1 MSGTRTSLSGWLARM
16 GFADV
21 PRAERDLAA
30 LGIAGGD
37 HPVLAE
43 LAQAPDPDLALTGL
57 AQVAERD
64 SGLIDGLA
72 KDPAFR
78 ARLMAVLGVSKAL
91 AAHLARHPEDTAVL
105 RGRDA
110 DRRPEPSQLRGG
122 LLRAV
127 GADPDD
133 PVPIAAAADAAP
145 GAADP
150 AARLAAAYRR
160 GLLHLAARDLTG
172 VITID
177 QAAAELADLADAVLE
192 SALAVARA
200 ELAAEHPAEA
210 GAAAAARLAIVAMGK
225 CGARELNYASDVDVI
240 FVAEPADEQTA
251 EEAAL
256 GAATRLAAGL
266 IRVCERAT
274 PEGAIFPVDPNLRP
288 EGRQGPLVRTLAS
301 HLAYYDRWAKTW
313 EFQALLKARPAAG
326 DRDLGR
332 RYVTAVAPLVWQAS
346 QRENFVEDVQ
356 AMRRRVV
363 ATLPRNMAGREL
375 KLGPGGLRDIEFAVQ
390 LLQLVHGSAD
400 DRLRVPATL
409 PALAALADG
418 GYVGRADADD
428 LAQAYRFLRQ
438 TEHLLQ
444 IYQLRRTHTL
454 PTDPAVLRRLGRAM
468 RKSNSANPVF
478 PNGPLVP
485 PTAARSPLAR
495 PQPGL
500 VVPPGPAPL
509 APGLPPDFRPPAPG
523 LLPDFRPASGAF
535 PGPRPSASS
544 STAAAAAPE
553 EAFTQAWTRHAQ
565 QVRRLHE
572 KLFYRP
578 LLDAVAKLPSG
589 AARLT
594 PDAARARLEALG
606 YRDPA
611 GALRH
616 IEALTSGLRRRAAIQ
631 RTLLPVLLG
640 WFADAA
646 EPDAGLLAFRQVSE
660 ALGETPWFLRLL
672 RDETKAAERIAT
684 VLASSRYA
692 TGLLLR
698 APEAVAIFADDAEL
712 VPKTADALRS
722 EMMAAARRHAPTLVP
737 ADAEQAA
744 VTIRSLRR
752 RELLRVAAAD
762 VLGLIGLAETAE
774 ALTAITTATLDAVL
788 AIAIAKI
795 EMELRAPLPTKFA
808 VIAMGRYGGHESGF
822 GSDADV
828 IFVHDPIDPEAGPAA
843 ERQASDAAQ
852 AVGTELRRL
861 LSLPAPDP
869 PLLVDADLRPE
880 GRQGPL
886 VRSLAACR
894 AYYERRAAPW
904 EFQALLRAEF
914 AVGSAE
920 LGAEFIA
927 LADRFRYPADLADP
941 AVREIR
947 RVKARIEAERIP
959 RGTDRALHL
968 KLGPGGLSDV
978 EWTVQ
983 LLQLRYGHAVEGL
996 RTTRTLAALA
1006 AAVEAGLVTAPRRG
1020 RAERRLAL
1028 RLPRQERDHARP
1040 RPPRRRLPGQA
1051 RRAHRGRPA
1060 ARLQT
1065 VSRPGRSRRRR
1076 RPLLQL
1082 RRRLERHPR
1091 PGPRGGL
1098 PPHRPPRPQG
1108 HGPPLLRLTAP
1119 SRARP
1124 PTTLPPNIQ
1133 PHRAPHRPLCS
1144 QKIDLHPRVPLMQ
1157 KILESFF
1164 VAEEK
1169 HSHSGLSLQ
1178 VLYRRWLI
1186 RPIRPTR
1193 DAGRER
1199 PSHSRRLF
1207 EITARSSTLRA
1218 PDDCQT
1224 RRLPGAWS
1232 IGAPL

>member
-21 PRAERDLAA
+21 PRAERELGSLGIGADDHPLLAA
-30 LGIAGGD
+30 L
-37 HPVLAE
+37 
-43 LAQAPDPDLALTGL
+43 AQAADPDLALIGL

-64 SGLIDGLA
+64 KTLMSGLVDDA
-72 KDPAFR
+72 EFR
-78 ARLMAVLGVSKAL
+78 ARLIAVLGVSKAL
-91 AAHLARHPEDTAVL
+91 ADHLGRHPADSAVL

-110 DRRPEPSQLRGG
+110 DRRPEPGKIRDE
-122 LLRAV
+122 LLLSV
-127 GADPDD
+127 GADSRDRE
-133 PVPIAAAADAAP
+133 PVARARQGAKAGQDAKT
-145 GAADP
+145 DP
-150 AARLAAAYRR
+150 AALLAAAYRR
-160 GLLHLAARDLTG
+160 RLLHLAARDLTG
-172 VITID
+172 AAAFDEV
-177 QAAAELADLADAVLE
+177 AAELADLADAVLDA
-192 SALAVARA
+192 ALAVARA
-200 ELAAEHPAEA
+200 EIPADPA
-210 GAAAAARLAIVAMGK
+210 SAVPSGPAAAASASAPAGPARLAIVAMGK

-240 FVAEPADEQTA
+240 FVAEPADEQTSE
-251 EEAAL
+251 EEAL
-256 GAATRLAAGL
+256 TVATKLAAGM
-266 IRVCERAT
+266 IRVCERST

-326 DRDLGR
+326 DRELGNK
-332 RYVTAVAPLVWQAS
+332 YAKAVAPLVWQAA

-390 LLQLVHGSAD
+390 LLQLVHGSTD
-400 DRLRVPATL
+400 DRLRVPGTL
-409 PALAALADG
+409 PALRALADG
-418 GYVGRADADD
+418 GYVGRADAEE

-444 IYQLRRTHTL
+444 LYQLRRTHTL
-454 PTDPAVLRRLGRAM
+454 PIDPAVLRRLGRAL
-468 RKSNSANPVF
+468 RNSGSLNPVIG
-478 PNGPLVP
+478 NGPVVSSVRP
-485 PTAARSPLAR
+485 PSAAR
-495 PQPGL
+495 PQPPS
-500 VVPPGPAPL
+500 VNAQPTIRISPA
-509 APGLPPDFRPPAPG
+509 ARPP
-523 LLPDFRPASGAF
+523 
-535 PGPRPSASS
+535 
-544 STAAAAAPE
+544 APE

-578 LLDAVAKLPSG
+578 LLDAVARLPSG

-672 RDETKAAERIAT
+672 RDETKAAERMAG

-698 APEAVAIFADDAEL
+698 APEAVKIFADDAEL
-712 VPKTADALRS
+712 VPKTVDALRA
-722 EMMAAARRHAPTLVP
+722 EMMAATRRHVTGPAEAGTRSA

-752 RELLRVAAAD
+752 RELFRVAASN

-788 AIAIAKI
+788 VVAIAKI
-795 EMELRAPLPTKFA
+795 EMELRAPLPIRFA

-828 IFVHDPIDPEAGPAA
+828 IFVHDPLPDPGAPGADG
-843 ERQASDAAQ
+843 ERRASEAAQ

-880 GRQGPL
+880 GKQGPL

-894 AYYERRAAPW
+894 AYYKRRAAPW
-904 EFQALLRAEF
+904 ERQALLRAEF
-914 AVGSAE
+914 AVGDAA

-927 LADRFRYPADLADP
+927 LADQFRYPVGGLDEP
-941 AVREIR
+941 TVREIR
-947 RVKARIEAERIP
+947 RIKARMEAERIP

-983 LLQLRYGHAVEGL
+983 LLQLLHGHAIEGL
-996 RTTRTLAALA
+996 RTARTIEALDAAVAAGLATHADADALA
-1006 AAVEAGLVTAPRRG
+1006 AAWRFGSRIRNAIMLV
-1020 RAERRLAL
+1020 
-1028 RLPRQERDHARP
+1028 
-1040 RPPRRRLPGQA
+1040 
-1051 RRAHRGRPA
+1051 RGRPGDA
-1060 ARLQT
+1060 LPAKHDELTAVARLLGYKPSASAADAT
-1065 VSRPGRSRRRR
+1065 VHP
-1076 RPLLQL
+1076 PPAWNDTPAQA
-1082 RRRLERHPR
+1082 LEE
-1091 PGPRGGL
+1091 
-1098 PPHRPPRPQG
+1098 
-1108 HGPPLLRLTAP
+1108 
-1119 SRARP
+1119 
-1124 PTTLPPNIQ
+1124 
-1133 PHRAPHRPLCS
+1133 
-1144 QKIDLHPRVPLMQ
+1144 D
-1157 KILESFF
+1157 
-1164 VAEEK
+1164 
-1169 HSHSGLSLQ
+1169 
-1178 VLYRRWLI
+1178 YRRTA
-1186 RPIRPTR
+1186 RQARKVM
-1193 DAGRER
+1193 D
-1199 PSHSRRLF
+1199 RLF
-1207 EITARSSTLRA
+1207 Y
-1218 PDDCQT
+1218 
-1224 RRLPGAWS
+1224 G
-1232 IGAPL
+1232 

>member
-1 MSGTRTSLSGWLARM
+1 M

-21 PRAERDLAA
+21 PRAERELAA
-30 LGIAGGD
+30 LGLAGAD
-37 HPVLAE
+37 HPLLAA
-43 LAQAPDPDLALTGL
+43 LAQAPDPDLALAGL

-64 SGLIDGLA
+64 QGLIRALTQ
-72 KDPAFR
+72 DPAFR
-78 ARLMAVLGVSKAL
+78 ARLIAVLGVSRAL
-91 AAHLARHPEDTAVL
+91 ADHLARHPADSAILT
-105 RGRDA
+105 GRDA
-110 DRRPEPSQLRGG
+110 DRRPERRQIRAG

-133 PVPIAAAADAAP
+133 QVPVAAIADP
-145 GAADP
+145 KTSPKADP
-150 AARLAAAYRR
+150 ATDPAALLAAAYRR
-160 GLLHLAARDLTG
+160 GVLHLAARDQTG
-172 VITID
+172 VASID
-177 QAAAELADLADAVLE
+177 ETAAELADLADAVLDA
-192 SALAVARA
+192 ALAVARA
-200 ELAAEHPAEA
+200 ELPAEHRAE
-210 GAAAAARLAIVAMGK
+210 GAAARLAIVAMGK

-240 FVAEPADEQTA
+240 FVAEPADEQTS

-256 GAATRLAAGL
+256 SAATRLAAGV
-266 IRVCERAT
+266 IRVCERTT

-332 RYVTAVAPLVWQAS
+332 RYAQAVAPLVWQAS

-363 ATLPRNMAGREL
+363 ATLPKNMAGREL

-409 PALAALADG
+409 PALRALADG
-418 GYVGRADADD
+418 GYVGRDDAED

-454 PTDPAVLRRLGRAM
+454 PTDPAVLRRLGRAL
-468 RKSNSANPVF
+468 RRSSSTTPVF

-485 PTAARSPLAR
+485 PGAAPLSR
-495 PQPGL
+495 DHRQPG
-500 VVPPGPAPL
+500 PGPS
-509 APGLPPDFRPPAPG
+509 PGAA
-523 LLPDFRPASGAF
+523 RPAS
-535 PGPRPSASS
+535 
-544 STAAAAAPE
+544 PE

-578 LLDAVAKLPSG
+578 LLDAVAKLPTG

-606 YRDPA
+606 YSDPA

-672 RDETKAAERIAT
+672 RDETKAAERIAH

-698 APEAVAIFADDAEL
+698 APEAVAIFGDDAEL
-712 VPKTADALRS
+712 APKTADALRA
-722 EMMAAARRHAPTLVP
+722 EMMAAARRHAADLASARPTLATA

-744 VTIRSLRR
+744 VAIRSLRR

-788 AIAIAKI
+788 AVAMAKI
-795 EMELRAPLPTKFA
+795 EMELGTPLPTRFA

-828 IFVHDPIDPEAGPAA
+828 VFVHDPLPLPLAEPGG
-843 ERQASDAAQ
+843 ERQASEVAQ
-852 AVGTELRRL
+852 AVGAELRRL

-914 AVGSAE
+914 AVGDAE
-920 LGAEFIA
+920 LGAAFIA
-927 LADRFRYPADLADP
+927 LADPFRYPADGLGDQ

-947 RVKARIEAERIP
+947 RIKARIEAERIP

-983 LLQLRYGHAVEGL
+983 LLQLRHGHAVAGL
-996 RTTRTLAALA
+996 RTTRTLAALD
-1006 AAVEAGLVTAPRRG
+1006 AAVEADLVPAADAAALSAAWRFGSRVRNAIMLVRG
-1020 RAERRLAL
+1020 RPGDAFPAKHDELTAVARLLGYKPSAGPAAAAARSSNSAVAWNDTPAQALEEDYRRT
-1028 RLPRQERDHARP
+1028 
-1040 RPPRRRLPGQA
+1040 A
-1051 RRAHRGRPA
+1051 RRARK
-1060 ARLQT
+1060 
-1065 VSRPGRSRRRR
+1065 VMD
-1076 RPLLQL
+1076 
-1082 RRRLERHPR
+1082 
-1091 PGPRGGL
+1091 GL
-1098 PPHRPPRPQG
+1098 FYG
-1108 HGPPLLRLTAP
+1108 
-1119 SRARP
+1119 
-1124 PTTLPPNIQ
+1124 
-1133 PHRAPHRPLCS
+1133 
-1144 QKIDLHPRVPLMQ
+1144 
-1157 KILESFF
+1157 
-1164 VAEEK
+1164 
-1169 HSHSGLSLQ
+1169 
-1178 VLYRRWLI
+1178 
-1186 RPIRPTR
+1186 
-1193 DAGRER
+1193 
-1199 PSHSRRLF
+1199 
-1207 EITARSSTLRA
+1207 
-1218 PDDCQT
+1218 
-1224 RRLPGAWS
+1224 
-1232 IGAPL
+1232 

>member
-21 PRAERDLAA
+21 PRAERELAGLGLAGDDHPLLAA
-30 LGIAGGD
+30 LAR
-37 HPVLAE
+37 
-43 LAQAPDPDLALTGL
+43 APDPDLALAGL
-57 AQVAERD
+57 AQIAERD
-64 SGLIDGLA
+64 KSLVSGLTQ
-72 KDPAFR
+72 DPAFR
-78 ARLMAVLGVSKAL
+78 TRLIAVLGVSKAL
-91 AAHLARHPEDTAVL
+91 ADHLARHPADSAVL

-110 DRRPEPSQLRGG
+110 DRRPDPGQVRAE

-133 PVPIAAAADAAP
+133 RVPTAAVGDAAT
-145 GAADP
+145 DP
-150 AARLAAAYRR
+150 AGLLAAAYRR
-160 GLLHLAARDLTG
+160 GVLHLAARDLTG

-177 QAAAELADLADAVLE
+177 EAAAELADLADAVLD

-200 ELAAEHPAEA
+200 ELPAEHPAEA
-210 GAAAAARLAIVAMGK
+210 AAARTARLAIVAMGK

-240 FVAEPADEQTA
+240 FVAEPPELPGPAESAGPAGQADEQIS

-266 IRVCERAT
+266 IRVCERTT

-326 DRDLGR
+326 DRDLGE
-332 RYVTAVAPLVWQAS
+332 RYAKAVAPLVWHAS

-363 ATLPRNMAGREL
+363 ATLPKNMAGREL

-444 IYQLRRTHTL
+444 LYQLRRTHTL

-468 RKSNSANPVF
+468 RQSNSANPVF
-478 PNGPLVP
+478 PNGPFVP
-485 PTAARSPLAR
+485 LNAAPSPLAR
-495 PQPGL
+495 PQPGPG
-500 VVPPGPAPL
+500 VSPGPAQPG
-509 APGLPPDFRPPAPG
+509 PGLPPDFRSPG
-523 LLPDFRPASGAF
+523 PGSPGRAQPGFEPS
-535 PGPRPSASS
+535 PGPRQSPASS
-544 STAAAAAPE
+544 ATSPE
-553 EAFTQAWTRHAQ
+553 EAFTQAWVRHAQ

-672 RDETKAAERIAT
+672 RDETKAAERIAC

-712 VPKTADALRS
+712 IPKTADALRA
-722 EMMAAARRHAPTLVP
+722 EMLAAARRHAADLAPANAINTTRP
-737 ADAEQAA
+737 ATTSAADAEQAA
-744 VTIRSLRR
+744 VAIRSLRR

-788 AIAIAKI
+788 AVAIAKI
-795 EMELRAPLPTKFA
+795 EMELRAPLPTRFA

-828 IFVHDPIDPEAGPAA
+828 IFVHDPLIGPEAGPAA
-843 ERQASDAAQ
+843 ERRASDAAQ

-914 AVGSAE
+914 AVGNPE

-927 LADRFRYPADLADP
+927 LADRFRYPPDGLGDP

-947 RVKARIEAERIP
+947 RIKARIEAERIP

-983 LLQLRYGHAVEGL
+983 LLQLRYGHAVDGL
-996 RTTRTLAALA
+996 RTTRTLAALD
-1006 AAVEAGLVTAPRRG
+1006 AAVLAGLVTAPDAAALSAAWRFGSRVRNAIMLVRG
-1020 RAERRLAL
+1020 RPGDAFPAKHDELTAIARLLGYKPSSGGPVGGADAAARSSNSGVAWNDTPAQALEEDYRRT
-1028 RLPRQERDHARP
+1028 
-1040 RPPRRRLPGQA
+1040 A
-1051 RRAHRGRPA
+1051 RRARK
-1060 ARLQT
+1060 
-1065 VSRPGRSRRRR
+1065 VM
-1076 RPLLQL
+1076 
-1082 RRRLERHPR
+1082 
-1091 PGPRGGL
+1091 
-1098 PPHRPPRPQG
+1098 
-1108 HGPPLLRLTAP
+1108 
-1119 SRARP
+1119 
-1124 PTTLPPNIQ
+1124 
-1133 PHRAPHRPLCS
+1133 
-1144 QKIDLHPRVPLMQ
+1144 D
-1157 KILESFF
+1157 
-1164 VAEEK
+1164 
-1169 HSHSGLSLQ
+1169 
-1178 VLYRRWLI
+1178 
-1186 RPIRPTR
+1186 
-1193 DAGRER
+1193 
-1199 PSHSRRLF
+1199 RLF
-1207 EITARSSTLRA
+1207 Y
-1218 PDDCQT
+1218 
-1224 RRLPGAWS
+1224 G
-1232 IGAPL
+1232 

>member
-1 MSGTRTSLSGWLARM
+1 VSGTRTSLSGWLARM

-21 PRAERDLAA
+21 PRAERELAGLGLAGDDHPLLAA
-30 LGIAGGD
+30 
-37 HPVLAE
+37 
-43 LAQAPDPDLALTGL
+43 LAQAPDPDLALAGL

-64 SGLIDGLA
+64 KSLISGLA
-72 KDPAFR
+72 QDPAFR
-78 ARLMAVLGVSKAL
+78 ARLIAVLGVSKAL
-91 AAHLARHPEDTAVL
+91 ADHLARHPADSAVL

-110 DRRPEPSQLRGG
+110 DHRPIPGQVRAE

-133 PVPIAAAADAAP
+133 QVPTAAAGDAAT
-145 GAADP
+145 DP
-150 AARLAAAYRR
+150 AGLLAAAYRR
-160 GLLHLAARDLTG
+160 RVLHLAARDQTG

-177 QAAAELADLADAVLE
+177 EAAAELADLADAVLD

-200 ELAAEHPAEA
+200 ELTAEHPAD
-210 GAAAAARLAIVAMGK
+210 AAAAATVRLAIVAMGK
-225 CGARELNYASDVDVI
+225 SGARELNYASDVDVI
-240 FVAEPADEQTA
+240 FVAEPADPADEQTS

-266 IRVCERAT
+266 IRVCERTT

-326 DRDLGR
+326 DRDLGE
-332 RYVTAVAPLVWQAS
+332 RYAKAVAPLVWHAS

-363 ATLPRNMAGREL
+363 ATLPKNMAGREL

-400 DRLRVPATL
+400 ERLRVPATL

-444 IYQLRRTHTL
+444 LYQLRRTHTL

-468 RKSNSANPVF
+468 RKSSSAPPVF
-478 PNGPLVP
+478 PNGPLAP
-485 PTAARSPLAR
+485 PNSAR
-495 PQPGL
+495 PSLGRAQPGTG
-500 VVPPGPAPL
+500 PSPGI
-509 APGLPPDFRPPAPG
+509 
-523 LLPDFRPASGAF
+523 
-535 PGPRPSASS
+535 
-544 STAAAAAPE
+544 APE

-672 RDETKAAERIAT
+672 RDETKAAERIAC

-712 VPKTADALRS
+712 VPKTADALRA
-722 EMMAAARRHAPTLVP
+722 EMLAAARRHAATLIPPTTIRP
-737 ADAEQAA
+737 TTNDTTGPTTNDTTGPTTTSATGPTTTPPASTTTRPASTSAADAEQAA
-744 VTIRSLRR
+744 AAIRSLRR

-788 AIAIAKI
+788 AVAIAKI
-795 EMELRAPLPTKFA
+795 EMELRAPLPTSAGLGRFS
-808 VIAMGRYGGHESGF
+808 VIGMGRYGGHESGF

-828 IFVHDPIDPEAGPAA
+828 IFVYDPLPGLDAAG
-843 ERQASDAAQ
+843 ERQAGDAAQ
-852 AVGTELRRL
+852 AVGAELRRL

-914 AVGSAE
+914 VVGSPD

-927 LADRFRYPADLADP
+927 LADRFRYPPGGLGDP

-947 RVKARIEAERIP
+947 RIKARIEAERIP

-983 LLQLRYGHAVEGL
+983 LLQLRHGHAVDGL
-996 RTTRTLAALA
+996 RTTRTLAALD
-1006 AAVEAGLVTAPRRG
+1006 AAVLAGLVTAPDAAALSTAWRFGSRVRNAIMLVRG
-1020 RAERRLAL
+1020 RPGDAFPAKHDELTAVARLLGYKPSSGAAGGGADAAARSSNSGVAWNDTPAQALEEDYRRT
-1028 RLPRQERDHARP
+1028 
-1040 RPPRRRLPGQA
+1040 A
-1051 RRAHRGRPA
+1051 RRARK
-1060 ARLQT
+1060 
-1065 VSRPGRSRRRR
+1065 VM
-1076 RPLLQL
+1076 
-1082 RRRLERHPR
+1082 
-1091 PGPRGGL
+1091 
-1098 PPHRPPRPQG
+1098 
-1108 HGPPLLRLTAP
+1108 
-1119 SRARP
+1119 
-1124 PTTLPPNIQ
+1124 
-1133 PHRAPHRPLCS
+1133 
-1144 QKIDLHPRVPLMQ
+1144 D
-1157 KILESFF
+1157 
-1164 VAEEK
+1164 
-1169 HSHSGLSLQ
+1169 
-1178 VLYRRWLI
+1178 
-1186 RPIRPTR
+1186 
-1193 DAGRER
+1193 
-1199 PSHSRRLF
+1199 RLF
-1207 EITARSSTLRA
+1207 Y
-1218 PDDCQT
+1218 
-1224 RRLPGAWS
+1224 G
-1232 IGAPL
+1232 

>member
-21 PRAERDLAA
+21 PRAERELAGLGLAGDDHPLLAA
-30 LGIAGGD
+30 
-37 HPVLAE
+37 
-43 LAQAPDPDLALTGL
+43 LAQAPDPDLALAGL

-64 SGLIDGLA
+64 KTLISGLA
-72 KDPAFR
+72 QDPAFR
-78 ARLMAVLGVSKAL
+78 TRLIAVLGVSRAL
-91 AAHLARHPEDTAVL
+91 ADHLARHPADSAVL

-110 DRRPEPSQLRGG
+110 DRRPLPGQVRAE

-133 PVPIAAAADAAP
+133 RVPTAALGDAAT
-145 GAADP
+145 DP
-150 AARLAAAYRR
+150 AGLLAAAYRR
-160 GLLHLAARDLTG
+160 GVLHLAARDLTG

-177 QAAAELADLADAVLE
+177 EAAAELSDLADAVLD

-200 ELAAEHPAEA
+200 ELPAEHPAEA
-210 GAAAAARLAIVAMGK
+210 AAAATARLAIVAMGK

-240 FVAEPADEQTA
+240 FVAELAQPAELAEPADEQTS

-256 GAATRLAAGL
+256 AAATRLAAGT
-266 IRVCERAT
+266 IRVCERTT

-326 DRDLGR
+326 DRDLGE
-332 RYVTAVAPLVWQAS
+332 RYAKAVAPLVWHAS

-363 ATLPRNMAGREL
+363 ATLPKNMAGREL

-400 DRLRVPATL
+400 ERLRVPATL

-468 RKSNSANPVF
+468 RKSNSAHPVF
-478 PNGPLVP
+478 PNGPFVP
-485 PTAARSPLAR
+485 LNAAPSPL
-495 PQPGL
+495 
-500 VVPPGPAPL
+500 
-509 APGLPPDFRPPAPG
+509 
-523 LLPDFRPASGAF
+523 
-535 PGPRPSASS
+535 
-544 STAAAAAPE
+544 AAAAAPE
-553 EAFTQAWTRHAQ
+553 EAFTLAWTRHAQ

-698 APEAVAIFADDAEL
+698 APEAVAIIADDAEL
-712 VPKTADALRS
+712 VPKTADALRA
-722 EMMAAARRHAPTLVP
+722 EMMAAARRHAADLAPAKTSLAATNATRP
-737 ADAEQAA
+737 ATTGAANTGAADAEQAA
-744 VTIRSLRR
+744 VAIRSLRR

-788 AIAIAKI
+788 AVAIAKI
-795 EMELRAPLPTKFA
+795 EMELRAPLPTRFA

-828 IFVHDPIDPEAGPAA
+828 IFVHDPLPSADAPPPDDAPSSADAVPLTTAAA
-843 ERQASDAAQ
+843 ERRASDAAQ

-914 AVGSAE
+914 AVGSPE

-927 LADRFRYPADLADP
+927 LADRFRYPPDGLGDP

-947 RVKARIEAERIP
+947 RIKARIEAERIP

-983 LLQLRYGHAVEGL
+983 LLQLRYGHAVDVL
-996 RTTRTLAALA
+996 RTTRTLAALD
-1006 AAVEAGLVTAPRRG
+1006 AAVLAGLVTAPDAAALSAAWRFGSRIRNAIMLVRG
-1020 RAERRLAL
+1020 RPGDALPAKHDELTAVARLLGYKPSSGAGGADAAARSSNSGVAWNDTPAQALEEDYRRT
-1028 RLPRQERDHARP
+1028 
-1040 RPPRRRLPGQA
+1040 A
-1051 RRAHRGRPA
+1051 RRARK
-1060 ARLQT
+1060 
-1065 VSRPGRSRRRR
+1065 VM
-1076 RPLLQL
+1076 
-1082 RRRLERHPR
+1082 
-1091 PGPRGGL
+1091 
-1098 PPHRPPRPQG
+1098 
-1108 HGPPLLRLTAP
+1108 
-1119 SRARP
+1119 
-1124 PTTLPPNIQ
+1124 
-1133 PHRAPHRPLCS
+1133 
-1144 QKIDLHPRVPLMQ
+1144 D
-1157 KILESFF
+1157 
-1164 VAEEK
+1164 
-1169 HSHSGLSLQ
+1169 
-1178 VLYRRWLI
+1178 
-1186 RPIRPTR
+1186 
-1193 DAGRER
+1193 
-1199 PSHSRRLF
+1199 RLF
-1207 EITARSSTLRA
+1207 Y
-1218 PDDCQT
+1218 
-1224 RRLPGAWS
+1224 G
-1232 IGAPL
+1232 